1 MSEDRDPLTLD
12 VDRDYVGWISLDQP
26 ASKVNLLNG
35 PTLALLDRLIGELES
50 RIATGKLV
58 AVVVR
63 SAKPGSFVH
72 GLDVRELAGIV
83 DRSDALEKS
92 RRVQRIFRRLERLT
106 VPTIA
111 SIDGMC
117 LGGGTELALACNYRI
132 ASDDPSTRL
141 GLPEVKL
148 GILPGFGGSVR
159 LPALVGIQAA
169 LDLILTGRM
178 ISAER
183 ARRIGLLDRVVP
195 KPRFEMEVSA
205 FLKEVLAGGTS
216 PGPRKKPLMG
226 RLLEDT
232 RPGRSLVFSL
242 AERKVAARS
251 KGWYPAPGRVLRLVA
266 DTYGVQIDRALELEA
281 EALAELA
288 VTRESRS
295 LVRIFLLQQD
305 AKRKLG
311 EETMARARSVERA
324 AVLGAGV
331 MGGAI
336 AELIAAH
343 DVPVLL
349 KDIQQEA
356 LDAGLRHANELLQ
369 DAASKG
375 RFSPGEAGLK
385 FALIQGTLSYEKFS
399 EVELVIEAVVE
410 RMTVKQQVLQDIEE
424 TVPPTTIFA
433 TNTSSLSV
441 TRLAEAAR
449 RSERVVGIHFF
460 NPVHRMP
467 LVEIV
472 RTPHTSEE
480 VLASAFSFVTAMG
493 KTPVLVAD
501 RPGFL
506 VNRLL
511 APYLNE
517 AGYLLEAGASVDSI
531 DHALEEFGMPMGPC
545 RLLDEVGLDVAEH
558 VSGEME
564 RAFGERMRAAG
575 VVDGLRQEG
584 LLGRKNGRGFYRY
597 EAGRPKEVEP
607 AVEKRY
613 PGSRGAEVP
622 GADEIRQRSLYL
634 MVNEAAHAL
643 EEKVVDTAGELDL
656 ALVMGIGF
664 PPFRGGL
671 LSWADREGLGPI
683 VERLSGFE
691 ERLGARF
698 APASLLRS
706 MADQDLL
713 FTDTE

>member
-117 LGGGTELALACNYRI
+117 LGGGTELALACDYRI

-232 RPGRSLVFSL
+232 RLGRTLVFSL

-311 EETMARARSVERA
+311 EESMARARSVERA

-369 DAASKG
+369 AAASKG

-410 RMTVKQQVLQDIEE
+410 RMTVKQQVLQDVEE

-472 RTPHTSEE
+472 RTTHTSEE

-613 PGSRGAEVP
+613 PGGRGAEVP

-671 LSWADREGLGPI
+671 LSWADREGLGSI
-683 VERLSGFE
+683 AERLSGFE